1 MKRAH
6 ALYKKYFGVYLVVKW
21 MLIVAALA
29 FAPKIL
35 GALGAFGS

>member
-1 MKRAH
+1 MNRAH

-29 FAPKIL
+29 FAPKL
-35 GALGAFGS
+35 LGAFGS